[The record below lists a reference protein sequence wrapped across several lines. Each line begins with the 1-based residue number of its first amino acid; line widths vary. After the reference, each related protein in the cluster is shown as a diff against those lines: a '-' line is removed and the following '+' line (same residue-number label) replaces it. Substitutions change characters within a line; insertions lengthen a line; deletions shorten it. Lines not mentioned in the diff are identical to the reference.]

1 MKKLFFVMLALLAM
15 VAFVGGVSAAEKVS
29 TVHGKVDAYEPGKM
43 LKLYAPGYTGS
54 VDFSGDEPK
63 PEVAKGDWVF
73 NITSNTKVTGDIK
86 QGSKV
91 TVKYTGKVGA
101 GEMTA
106 VSISQIG
113 KKK

>member
-29 TVHGKVDAYEPGKM
+29 TIHGKVDAYEPGKM
-43 LKLYAPGYTGS
+43 LKLNSGYTGS

-73 NITSNTKVTGDIK
+73 KITDATKVTGDIK

-91 TVKYTGKVGA
+91 TVKYTGKMGA

-106 VSISQIG
+106 VSISHIG
-113 KKK
+113 KK